1 MKGRFAVLWVLL
13 IVFLML
19 VSGCDNR
26 DTTIKVGSK
35 NFTESLILGEMY
47 ALALENEG
55 LNVDRQLNLDGTL
68 AAHEAM
74 ENGDID
80 LYPEY
85 MANALYNIL
94 GEEPQIESQETYEI
108 VSEYYEEEFDLIWLA
123 PTQVNRTLGIVISP
137 EIAKKYSISTLTD
150 LQKNA
155 DKINFASFP
164 EFDERKDGL
173 TEMNNVY
180 GDFDFISIKLM
191 DYRDRYDAILNDEVQ
206 ATVAFGTDGELINSE
221 LVLLEDD
228 QFLWP
233 PNLLAPVIR
242 QDTLDKDASIGE
254 ILDELSA
261 NLDTETMRSLNA
273 EVDINQREYADVA
286 KSFLKEKG
294 LIQE

>member
-294 LIQE
+294 LIKE